1 MSSIASDVITITNP
15 KIVNYFTTHTSL
27 SVEYVLLLMID
38 LMDKTTQ
45 DSIGPSMVSQML
57 EQMKLMNTHMNQVST
72 NINSYNTD
80 IISRVQCIMIDFKDK
95 YIQDVRDIVATNTL
109 EKIPYLLK
117 EQESHINTNMNLL
130 LNDISTKSNDNISS
144 KMTDIFKEL
153 QSNIH
158 DNTTKLSTNPEILK
172 DFIMSIDNKFTMS
185 LMNTQQILNTSTQ
198 QIAYNIQEI
207 RSNQEKTSTLV
218 NDIVHTNISDLK
230 KYSDQQFLSLQ
241 TISSTNQVTVNE
253 LLKKMDNSAFKGKL
267 SENILYNILQ
277 TLYPMGN
284 IHFNA
289 GTLKES
295 GDFIVER
302 EGLPKVLFENK
313 KWERPIIK
321 TEVQKFIRDA
331 EINNC
336 CGVLLSQDTTIANKY
351 NYEIDIY
358 DGNVLVYVHYANNDP
373 EKIKIAVDI
382 IDHLKP
388 MLDDTINSSQNDYI
402 HKDVLYH
409 INKEYSFFL
418 EQKLSMSRMVRDF
431 QQSMYKKIDELSM
444 PSLHD
449 YLSSRYGEAIITDKC
464 KYCSKVCRN
473 IAALKQH
480 LRHCT
485 KKMESSSISDENTID
500 DLENDLLENDHSD
513 SVDTVIDNSINNSD
527 EQQPTTI
534 ILSNEPTEE
543 KKKKSK
549 KQTKI
554 NYTIDKKEK
563 K

>member
-158 DNTTKLSTNPEILK
+158 DNTSKLSTNPEILK

-198 QIAYNIQEI
+198 QISYNIQEI

-218 NDIVHTNISDLK
+218 NDIVHTNINDLK
-230 KYSDQQFLSLQ
+230 KHNDHQFLSLQ
-241 TISSTNQVTVNE
+241 NISSTNQVTVNE

-358 DGNVLVYVHYANNDP
+358 DGNVLIYVHYANNDP

-418 EQKLSMSRMVRDF
+418 EQKLSMNRMIGDF
-431 QQSMYKKIDELSM
+431 QKAMNKKIEELSM

-449 YLSSRYGEAIITDKC
+449 YLSSRYGEAMITDKC
-464 KYCSKVCRN
+464 KYCNKSCKN
-473 IAALKQH
+473 IASLKQH
-480 LRHCT
+480 LRHCS
-485 KKMESSSISDENTID
+485 KKLESSSISDDFEF
-500 DLENDLLENDHSD
+500 NDSDNQLLENDDGD
-513 SVDTVIDNSINNSD
+513 SLESANEIDIIH
-527 EQQPTTI
+527 EQQPTSI
-534 ILSNEPTEE
+534 ILSTQPIEEKEE

-554 NYTIDKKEK
+554 NYTIDKKK
-563 K
+563 